1 MKNILQFLLSHSIFI
16 SFCAVALCYQ
26 TFLLGKIPV
35 NYTVYFFVFFATLS
49 SYNFY
54 WLLSKFSFRKKQAIT
69 DFLINN
75 ISYILLFLIASAGM
89 VVSFFFIQEYFLP
102 IVFSILF
109 TLLYSLPLW
118 PFPQTRKIK
127 KPGFLK
133 TTLLA
138 FTWAVVT
145 VILPG
150 WLQLF
155 SNSSIF
161 LIFAARSSFMLF
173 LCILFDKRDAVIDKI
188 HKLNSLATDLSAK
201 QLDTITLASFLLFF
215 IVGGSVTLW
224 QTNFIHL
231 IFFSLLALC
240 MIIVNKASARYTGS
254 YIFYY
259 FIVDGLMLLCAIQS
273 FLAERVTF
281 LLK

>member
-26 TFLLGKIPV
+26 TFLLGKIPD
-35 NYTVYFFVFFATLS
+35 NQYVYFFVFFATLS

-54 WLLSKFSFRKKQAIT
+54 WLLSKYSFRKEQAT
-69 DFLINN
+69 TAFLQKN
-75 ISYILLFLIASAGM
+75 ISYILLFLMASAGM
-89 VVSFFFIQEYFLP
+89 IASFYFMQDYFFP

-138 FTWAVVT
+138 FTWAFVT

-150 WLQLF
+150 WPQLF
-155 SNSSIF
+155 TNPSIL
-161 LIFAARSSFMLF
+161 LIFTARFSFMLF

-188 HKLNSLATDLSAK
+188 HQLNSLATDLSAK
-201 QLDTITLASFLLFF
+201 QLDKITIVSFLLFF
-215 IVGGSVTLW
+215 IIGGSVTLW

-231 IFFSLLALC
+231 IFFCLLAVC
-240 MIIVNKASARYTGS
+240 MLVVNKASTKRTGN

-273 FLAERVTF
+273 FLAEELTF